1 MNSDL
6 SYSFGLVID
15 FFCSCFWAEKS
26 TGVGLDVLR
35 ISNQVFLIEVRIVI
49 S

>member
-15 FFCSCFWAEKS
+15 FCCSSFWAEKS
-26 TGVGLDVLR
+26 TGVDLDVLR
-35 ISNQVFLIEVRIVI
+35 ISNQVFLVEVRIVI